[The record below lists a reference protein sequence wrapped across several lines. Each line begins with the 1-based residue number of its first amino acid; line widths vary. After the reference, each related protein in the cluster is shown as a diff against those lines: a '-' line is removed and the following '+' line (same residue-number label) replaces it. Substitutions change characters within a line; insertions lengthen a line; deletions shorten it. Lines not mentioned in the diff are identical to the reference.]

1 MLHLLEL
8 LCIVKCTVVTFLE
21 PSGHFGLKMAVLPVS
36 LLNRA
41 RYDLGRLL
49 RVFLREHKQQHPKQQ
64 LTRHSNQERHDVLSE
79 ATRGAHLVL
88 ATIATLCVG
97 DPQPGGAVGVAD
109 LVAPSEGDRLAV
121 VIPRGP
127 RQRASSDRHFQAD
140 HLVLLEYQAVLILA
154 GYTNTRR
161 RWEREYEVSVTVM
174 LVTCRRMTGHNAL
187 QG

>member
-88 ATIATLCVG
+88 ATIATLCV
-97 DPQPGGAVGVAD
+97 
-109 LVAPSEGDRLAV
+109 
-121 VIPRGP
+121 
-127 RQRASSDRHFQAD
+127 
-140 HLVLLEYQAVLILA
+140 
-154 GYTNTRR
+154 
-161 RWEREYEVSVTVM
+161 
-174 LVTCRRMTGHNAL
+174 
-187 QG
+187 